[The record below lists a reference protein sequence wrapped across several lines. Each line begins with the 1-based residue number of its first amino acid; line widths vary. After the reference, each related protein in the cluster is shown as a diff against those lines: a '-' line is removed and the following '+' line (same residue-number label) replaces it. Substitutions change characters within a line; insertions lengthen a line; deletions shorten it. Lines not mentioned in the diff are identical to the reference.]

1 MSQLD
6 RQYEELEEVGRN
18 IEQCMRDAEG
28 SELQSR
34 SVGGGE
40 GGGGEGREKGSK
52 GEKSIEQC
60 LRDTDGSE
68 QWKS

>member
-1 MSQLD
+1 MQK
-6 RQYEELEEVGRN
+6 EVSCRV
-18 IEQCMRDAEG
+18 EVWEG
-28 SELQSR
+28 EK
-34 SVGGGE
+34 E
-40 GGGGEGREKGSK
+40 GGGEGREKGSK

>member
-28 SELQSR
+28 SEL
-34 SVGGGE
+34 
-40 GGGGEGREKGSK
+40 
-52 GEKSIEQC
+52 
-60 LRDTDGSE
+60 
-68 QWKS
+68 

>member
-34 SVGGGE
+34 SVGGAE
-40 GGGGEGREKGSK
+40 GGGGGGG
-52 GEKSIEQC
+52 GEKEGKG
-60 LRDTDGSE
+60 RGGKGKGGEGKKD
-68 QWKS
+68 